1 MKTEKLKELLS
12 YSRREKNGIIV
23 LMVFVILIGS
33 INLALPFLLNKPP
46 IHVESLHIDWG
57 EFRENQTDSIDKKT
71 SPYYETYENEYT
83 STSLYGA
90 NQGNKKQFETS
101 NYTKKEAFS
110 GIIEINTA
118 DTAQLMLLKG
128 VGGYFAKRIIKYRD
142 RLGGFFNV
150 SQIKEIYNFPVELTD
165 QIAPQL
171 SFNQS
176 FIKKININTV
186 VDSILDNHPYI
197 SRIEA
202 KTLVAYRNKHG
213 RFGNCDDLLK
223 SITIQKE
230 VSDRLCP
237 YLMFD

>member
-46 IHVESLHIDWG
+46 INIESLHIDWG
-57 EFRENQTDSIDKKT
+57 ELQENKTDTVEGKIPS
-71 SPYYETYENEYT
+71 Y
-83 STSLYGA
+83 L
-90 NQGNKKQFETS
+90 ETS
-101 NYTKKEAFS
+101 EDEYSGSAAFGAYQQYNKPIETSSYSKKEAFS

-118 DTAQLMLLKG
+118 DTTQLMQLKG
-128 VGGYFAKRIIKYRD
+128 VGGYFAKKIIKYRD
-142 RLGGFFNV
+142 RLGGFFSI
-150 SQIKEIYNFPVELTD
+150 SQIKEIYNFPVELAD

-176 FIKKININTV
+176 LVRKININSV
-186 VDSILDNHPYI
+186 VDTVLDNHPYI
-197 SRIEA
+197 SKMEA
-202 KTLVAYRNKHG
+202 KTLVAYRSKHG
-213 RFGNCDDLLK
+213 NFESCDDLLK
-223 SITIQKE
+223 SITIKKE

-237 YLMFD
+237 YLVFD

>member
-23 LMVFVILIGS
+23 LMVFVIIIGS

-46 IHVESLHIDWG
+46 IQVESLNIDWG
-57 EFRENQTDSIDKKT
+57 ELQEVQVDSSEKKT
-71 SPYYETYENEYT
+71 SQFAESSEFEFSASENNY
-83 STSLYGA
+83 SDF
-90 NQGNKKQFETS
+90 KKQFETP
-101 NYTKKEAFS
+101 NYTRKEAFN

-150 SQIKEIYNFPVELTD
+150 SQIKEIYNFPVELAD

-176 FIKKININTV
+176 FIKKININSV

-213 RFGNCDDLLK
+213 PFGNCDDLLK

>member
-46 IHVESLHIDWG
+46 INIESLHIDWG
-57 EFRENQTDSIDKKT
+57 ELQEHETDTVEKKT
-71 SPYYETYENEYT
+71 YHYFESSENEYSA
-83 STSLYGA
+83 STSFGS
-90 NQGNKKQFETS
+90 NQEYNKPFEAP

-110 GIIEINTA
+110 GIIEINSA
-118 DTAQLMLLKG
+118 DTTQLMQLKG
-128 VGGYFAKRIIKYRD
+128 VGGFFAKKIIKYRD
-142 RLGGFFNV
+142 RLGGFFTI
-150 SQIKEIYNFPVELTD
+150 SQIKEIYNFPAELAD

-176 FIKKININTV
+176 LVKKININTV
-186 VDSILDNHPYI
+186 VDTVLDNHPYI
-197 SRIEA
+197 SKMEA
-202 KTLVAYRNKHG
+202 KTLVAFRSKHG
-213 RFGNCDDLLK
+213 NFGSCDDLLK
-223 SITIQKE
+223 SITIKKE

-237 YLMFD
+237 YLVFD